1 MLGKDPNALLDHARH
16 STEPHTQ
23 LFLVSKS
30 SIRNVVTF
38 FFLIRMKRFKIYC
51 DLPVRQ
57 KGMDHSMRD
66 LEELGAER
74 GFLPGG

>member
-1 MLGKDPNALLDHARH
+1 
-16 STEPHTQ
+16 
-23 LFLVSKS
+23 
-30 SIRNVVTF
+30 
-38 FFLIRMKRFKIYC
+38 MKGFKIYC

>member
-1 MLGKDPNALLDHARH
+1 
-16 STEPHTQ
+16 
-23 LFLVSKS
+23 VSKS
-30 SIRNVVTF
+30 SIRSVVTF
-38 FFLIRMKRFKIYC
+38 LKIRMKGFKIYC
-51 DLPVRQ
+51 NLPVRQ